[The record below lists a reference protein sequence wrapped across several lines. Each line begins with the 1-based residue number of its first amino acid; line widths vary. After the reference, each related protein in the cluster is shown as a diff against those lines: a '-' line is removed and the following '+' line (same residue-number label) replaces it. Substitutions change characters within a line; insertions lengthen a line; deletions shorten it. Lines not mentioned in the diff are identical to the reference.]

1 METPGRELL
10 MNTTP
15 SRSVVVGYDGSPAA
29 AAAAIWGAAEAARRH
44 TRLRLAHA
52 LALPLI
58 RSPLGM
64 PVAMPAHLDPLRE
77 AAERL
82 LDATCR
88 QARAKHPELDIDVA
102 ISVGGAAPA
111 LLAEAEEAD
120 LLVIGTRGLGE
131 FRDLAAGSVMAH
143 VATHAACPVVAVPA
157 GWRDNEH
164 ENTIVVGVDGSEL
177 SVDAVEFALEQAEA
191 TGATVTAVLA
201 WTAPVSTGPGDML
214 PLVYYAEEV
223 RQENVATLAETL
235 AGQSEKY
242 PDVPVREQVLH
253 GHADEVLVDAAQ
265 HARLL
270 VVGSRGR
277 GAFRGLLLGSTSRSV
292 LHHAPCP
299 VAVVR

>member
-1 METPGRELL
+1 

-15 SRSVVVGYDGSPAA
+15 SRAVVVGYDGSPAA
-29 AAAAIWGAAEAARRH
+29 AAAAVWGAAEAARRH
-44 TRLRLAHA
+44 STLRLAHA

-64 PVAMPAHLDPLRE
+64 PMAMPARVDPLRE

-82 LDATCR
+82 LDVTCR
-88 QARAKHPELDIDVA
+88 KTRAKHPDLDIEVA
-102 ISVGGAAPA
+102 ISIGGAAPA
-111 LLAEAEEAD
+111 LLTEAEDAG

-143 VATHAACPVVAVPA
+143 VATHATCPVVAVPA
-157 GWRDNEH
+157 DWHDDEH

-177 SVDAVEFALEQAEA
+177 SVDAIEFAFKQADA
-191 TGATVTAVLA
+191 TGAGVTAVLA

-214 PLVYYAEEV
+214 PLVYDAEEL
-223 RQENVATLAETL
+223 RQENAATLAETL
-235 AGQSEKY
+235 AGHRDKY
-242 PDVPVREQVLH
+242 PDVPVREHVTH
-253 GHADEVLVDAAQ
+253 GHADEVLVDAAR